1 MTTNVDNKK
10 DIKQNKY
17 SPILL
22 WLFPLLLLNI
32 GWYFFVSIDRR
43 WDEQERIDIANKET
57 EALASKS
64 DFSYCFAS
72 ISGRFCETLKSDT
85 ELFGEPSKESILVT
99 YIKNRADNIFKSPF
113 PEHNLIVFRIDTKGE
128 HQPKIIFSNEQEI
141 NKNDDW
147 AYVFEYLVK
156 TNLGD
161 SSYRDEKKAKG
172 RELSKSVFGESLDP
186 SIFAEGQRSKATL
199 AFYKNKSSRFLWDY
213 FKDNNTE
220 DIFGFFVFV
229 DNSLNIDSAGRHLA
243 LNELRDSQEPNT
255 KQKYGAFIP
264 LFPDYGGV
272 IASKELT
279 KIPDFDFMLEKWTPK
294 NIKEIY
300 SWQMNGAPAK
310 LEDSIIG
317 NLQAFFYIAPNQSHA
332 SVLFVP
338 VLEKIEMPLWLI
350 IVDIITLSLIIIALL
365 RGFIFNKWPIVSLKV
380 RFFTSYFLAACLPL
394 GLMII
399 ASYGYIS
406 EYKHTDIF
414 KNQSKLKLCIN
425 QFDTLKSQNQEEYKN
440 AFLEIFNNPSIDL
453 SFKKLDQIY
462 GKHAENIP
470 AESIDVLSKILNI
483 INKNERDLPV
493 LNFSIIDEQGNCLS
507 NFGNELNPYYKTFNK
522 KEFFLQGKKY
532 DTDLINKTELEQE
545 EVFLTL
551 LQSLRKRIE
560 KESPD
565 KKRWSGDDILN
576 NKESSFAKDNYENHV
591 NDIITKEF
599 GKNTY
604 SFIYNYINIDNVPRY
619 VVYLYWDESAK
630 DEKTF
635 ISSLR
640 HFALSDPFFTI
651 SAYKANSN
659 GIKVWPDN
667 NDRHRNDF
675 EALSKDLI
683 KQSYFRKAIAS
694 NRNKNMSMVAVP
706 SKKYKDVIFVGGV
719 YYHDLEMDIFT
730 RFWVIVTVIVIAMF
744 IFLACIHY
752 SSIIFIRPIRKLK
765 SLLDKISEGN
775 FDIQIKSSS
784 QDEFGLVCN
793 EFNQMTKELLERKKL
808 STLISDHAVEA
819 LSRKESDEDID
830 EVESFKGT
838 VLVSDIRN
846 FTGMCEQHS
855 PSSITELLDKHF
867 AYMTQIISSN
877 GGRIYKYIGDA
888 IEVVFADR
896 DDTEVTSAE
905 RAFKT
910 ACEMLDCLTEINK
923 ERIDKGLFDYKIGI
937 GLSYGKMH
945 AGTIGSIESRLDYA
959 IIGDSLKDASK
970 LESLSR
976 NNSEFPIIVDKSFV
990 DIFSANNTVI
1000 KFEKFDSSNKFEAYK
1015 VLRESLDKLK
1025 NKEGKK
1031 NSEKIEKKELFDNNS
1046 EEIKEKPISVFEV
1059 EESFPFYRK
1068 FIPGLIFVVILAVIM
1083 ASGIYFVYT
1092 SAHYSEKI
1100 ALATSNSRAL
1110 EQMLCDGYGKTAFD
1124 IKCRDISLS
1133 LSQQIKSVNTSD
1145 ESISNYINELIKSDK
1160 SLDGINTKSIFVK
1173 VDSWV
1178 DLNTKDKAFADKIA
1192 LKAINNNGFSQ
1203 KDIENICNSFKSSIS
1218 LSCLDSIC
1226 KNSGLNEAD
1235 SEAFKA
1241 SCKEYIKEKYNN
1253 SSVDVFGQ
1261 NVNIGVFKDMAKNAS
1276 TDGFYEGK
1284 ECYLFWLDFYKNDSD
1299 VPFGI
1304 LLLTMP
1310 SEQVKNSIPL
1320 LLNVYSKNEGL
1331 IALKNRDTKEWRF
1344 SDNFPENIK
1353 KGVLDSDK
1361 NQTITDENDIKFVG
1375 NEFLFDILG
1384 VTNKGVK
1391 EINGVYY
1398 DLYFTRLCKLNKGNP
1413 RNALIWVFLIIVGV
1427 AVTLWRVSTGTS
1439 RINTSIAAKLWVT
1452 LLIVAVIPVITV
1464 FFVFGLFRSGYY
1476 SVKNSIKKAEIQRYI
1491 ELFEQKYEFSSP
1503 LIWNYVINKNKS
1515 EELRNYTNVIND
1527 DTLPESKRLETLDNM
1542 KATVNNW
1549 ISEQKNLYNREG
1561 SLINYTIDNV
1571 FICGKKGWELS
1582 VGSNNKF
1589 NSLLDELSN
1598 ILLKKENNS
1607 DLNKTVSEQ
1616 LLNKD
1621 GSIGLADIKSIYGDD
1636 KYIGFVH
1643 GINKPIYIE
1652 SDGVCYGFFI
1662 SKILS
1667 DINSDNLIVWIVKFD
1682 DYDYLVRL
1690 SKELDSEYAV
1700 NISEKDKYGEIFKGK
1715 DNEWRIIL
1723 SGYSNWISTSNIPLS
1738 ESFKYN
1744 NRNWYIIEGRTFLQH
1759 QNSIILLVYPE
1770 YSVLF
1775 EIMFLTMCFYILLG
1789 FSILIM
1795 IRNTRNIANDII
1807 NPINSLME
1815 GIKRVNIED
1824 FSYRINSDRTDEL
1837 GALCLSFDKMIK
1849 GLDEK
1854 RMISHM
1860 LSNTARTVTLKE
1872 ENLSVGKSEAV
1883 LLYIGVP
1890 DFSALRNEMDAKFV
1904 FQKLKIQISNIAKN
1918 IMEAGGEVDKIIGE
1932 RLLAVFSVKDNKADI
1947 ALAACNVAKKILEQE
1962 KAKEIPFPV
1971 AIGINFGEVING
1983 FLGLGNKRDFTVIGD
1998 AVNITARIE
2007 DLSEK
2012 QDKNTCLIS
2021 ETLYSLIKDSIKADY
2036 YDEVELKG
2044 KSQPMKVYKL
2054 L

>member
-1 MTTNVDNKK
+1 MTSKADNNNF
-10 DIKQNKY
+10 KQNKY

-43 WDEQERIDIANKET
+43 WDEQERIEIANKET

-113 PEHNLIVFRIDTKGE
+113 PEHNLIVFRIDASGKSS
-128 HQPKIIFSNEQEI
+128 PKIIYSNDQDI
-141 NKNDDW
+141 DKHDDL
-147 AYVFEYLVK
+147 AYVFEYLVR
-156 TNLGD
+156 TNSGD
-161 SSYRDEKKAKG
+161 SSYTEEKRLKG
-172 RELSKSVFGESLDP
+172 IELSKSLFGESIDP

-199 AFYKNKSSRFLWDY
+199 AFYKDKSSRFIWDY

-220 DIFGFFVFV
+220 AVFGFFVFV

-243 LNELRDSQEPNT
+243 LNELRDSQDPNA

-279 KIPDFDFMLEKWTPK
+279 KIPDFDFMLDKWTPK

-300 SWQMNGAPAK
+300 SWQMNGAPTK

-317 NLQAFFYIAPNQSHA
+317 NLQAFFYVAPNQSHA

-338 VLEKIEMPLWLI
+338 VLEKAEMPLWLI

-365 RGFIFNKWPIVSLKV
+365 RGFIFGKWPIVSLKV

-414 KNQSKLKLCIN
+414 KNQSKLKLCIS
-425 QFDTLKSQNQEEYKN
+425 QFDTLKSQNQEQYKN
-440 AFLEIFNNPSIDL
+440 AFLEIFSNPSVAY

-483 INKNERDLPV
+483 INKDERDLPV

-507 NFGNELNPYYKTFNK
+507 NFGNELNPYYRTFDK
-522 KEFFLQGKKY
+522 KEYFLKGKKY
-532 DTDLINKTELEQE
+532 DSDLINRTELEQE
-545 EVFLTL
+545 EVFSSL
-551 LQSLRKRIE
+551 LLSLRKRIE

-565 KKRWSGDDILN
+565 NKRWSEEIVP
-576 NKESSFAKDNYENHV
+576 NKIESSLVKDNNEIHEN
-591 NDIITKEF
+591 NIITKSF
-599 GKNTY
+599 GNNTY
-604 SFIYNYINIDNVPRY
+604 SFIYNYITVDNVPRY

-635 ISSLR
+635 ISCLR
-640 HFALSDPFFTI
+640 HFALSDPYFTI
-651 SAYKANSN
+651 TAYKANSN
-659 GIKVWPDN
+659 GITVWPDN
-667 NDRHRNDF
+667 NDRHRNYF
-675 EALSKDLI
+675 EAFVKDLI
-683 KQSYFRKAIAS
+683 KQAYLRNAIAS
-694 NRNKNMSMVAVP
+694 NRNKNMSVVAVP

-719 YYHDLEMDIFT
+719 YYHNLDMDIFK
-730 RFWVIVTVIVIAMF
+730 RFWVIVAVIVIAMF

-752 SSIIFIRPIRKLK
+752 SSIIFIRPIDKLK
-765 SLLDKISEGN
+765 SLLDKVSDGN
-775 FDIQIKSSS
+775 FDIQIKSRS

-793 EFNQMTKELLERKKL
+793 EFSQMTRELLERKKL

-819 LSRKESDEDID
+819 LSRKESDEDIE

-846 FTGMCEQHS
+846 FTGMCEEHS

-910 ACEMLDCLTEINK
+910 ACEMLDCLKEINK

-937 GLSYGKMH
+937 GLSYGNMH

-990 DIFSANNTVI
+990 NIFCANNSDI
-1000 KFEKFDSSNKFEAYK
+1000 KFEKFDSSNKVEAYK
-1015 VLRESLDKLK
+1015 VLKESLEKIKNNEDKK
-1025 NKEGKK
+1025 T
-1031 NSEKIEKKELFDNNS
+1031 SEKIEKKELFDDNS
-1046 EEIKEKPISVFEV
+1046 EENKEKPISVFEV
-1059 EESFPFYRK
+1059 EESFPFFRK
-1068 FIPGLIFVVILAVIM
+1068 FIPGFIFVVILAVIM

-1092 SAHYSEKI
+1092 SAHNSEKI
-1100 ALATSNSRAL
+1100 SLATSNSRAL

-1124 IKCRDISLS
+1124 TKCRDIAFG
-1133 LSQQIKSVNTSD
+1133 LSQQIKSGNTTD
-1145 ESISNYINELIKSDK
+1145 ENIGNYINELIKSDK

-1203 KDIENICNSFKSSIS
+1203 KDIDNICNSFKAGIS
-1218 LSCLDSIC
+1218 LSSLDSIC
-1226 KNSGLNEAD
+1226 KNSGLNEDD
-1235 SEAFKA
+1235 SEAFKI
-1241 SCKEYIKEKYNN
+1241 SCKSYIKEKFNN
-1253 SSVDVFGQ
+1253 SSIDIFGENVDIEAFMS
-1261 NVNIGVFKDMAKNAS
+1261 MAKNAS
-1276 TDGFYEGK
+1276 IDAFYEGK
-1284 ECYLFWLDFYKNDSD
+1284 DCYLFWLDFYKNDLD
-1299 VPFGI
+1299 VPLGY
-1304 LLLTMP
+1304 LLITMP
-1310 SEQVKNSIPL
+1310 SEQVNNSIPL

-1344 SDNFPENIK
+1344 SDNFPESVK
-1353 KGVLDSDK
+1353 KGVLDADK

-1413 RNALIWVFLIIVGV
+1413 RNALIWVFLIIVGISI
-1427 AVTLWRVSTGTS
+1427 TLWKVSTGTS

-1464 FFVFGLFRSGYY
+1464 FFVFGLFQSGFY
-1476 SVKNSIKKAEIQRYI
+1476 SVKNSVKKAEIQRYI

-1515 EELRNYTNVIND
+1515 DELKNYTNVIND
-1527 DTLPESKRLETLDNM
+1527 ETQPESKRIETLENM
-1542 KATVNNW
+1542 KATINNW
-1549 ISEQKNLYNREG
+1549 ISEQKNLYNQEG
-1561 SLINYTIDNV
+1561 SLINYTVDNV
-1571 FICGKKGWELS
+1571 FICGKNGWKLS

-1598 ILLKKENNS
+1598 VLLRKENKL
-1607 DLNKTVSEQ
+1607 DLNKTISEQ
-1616 LLNKD
+1616 LLNINR
-1621 GSIGLADIKSIYGDD
+1621 SIGLTDIKTIYGDD
-1636 KYIGFVH
+1636 KYISFVH

-1667 DINSDNLIVWIVKFD
+1667 DDNSDTLIVWIVKFD

-1690 SKELDSEYAV
+1690 SKDLDSEYVV

-1715 DNEWRIIL
+1715 DNDWRIIL
-1723 SGYSNWISTSNIPLS
+1723 SGYSNWISTSNIPIS
-1738 ESFKYN
+1738 ESFKV
-1744 NRNWYIIEGRTFLQH
+1744 
-1759 QNSIILLVYPE
+1759 SISIS
-1770 YSVLF
+1770 YS
-1775 EIMFLTMCFYILLG
+1775 
-1789 FSILIM
+1789 
-1795 IRNTRNIANDII
+1795 
-1807 NPINSLME
+1807 
-1815 GIKRVNIED
+1815 
-1824 FSYRINSDRTDEL
+1824 
-1837 GALCLSFDKMIK
+1837 
-1849 GLDEK
+1849 
-1854 RMISHM
+1854 
-1860 LSNTARTVTLKE
+1860 
-1872 ENLSVGKSEAV
+1872 
-1883 LLYIGVP
+1883 
-1890 DFSALRNEMDAKFV
+1890 
-1904 FQKLKIQISNIAKN
+1904 
-1918 IMEAGGEVDKIIGE
+1918 
-1932 RLLAVFSVKDNKADI
+1932 
-1947 ALAACNVAKKILEQE
+1947 
-1962 KAKEIPFPV
+1962 
-1971 AIGINFGEVING
+1971 
-1983 FLGLGNKRDFTVIGD
+1983 
-1998 AVNITARIE
+1998 
-2007 DLSEK
+2007 
-2012 QDKNTCLIS
+2012 
-2021 ETLYSLIKDSIKADY
+2021 
-2036 YDEVELKG
+2036 
-2044 KSQPMKVYKL
+2044 
-2054 L
+2054 